1 MNTRR
6 PPGRTRPGSGPPI
19 PALLRRSWAALAA
32 AVVPVAALVFV
43 PALLSGLDRSV
54 PLADR
59 DLTPSCASLTGARP
73 EIALPAGVPAVDGQ
87 FGYQTGSSGTTTLT
101 FTAVPGTDLAAVL
114 GRVGAAL
121 RAGGYTVTQPDPPAQ
136 PAQPAQPVRGY
147 DRLRQQAVLAAA
159 GPAGRGTITVSG
171 RCTDQFAVAYVLT
184 R

>member
-1 MNTRR
+1 MSTPR
-6 PPGRTRPGSGPPI
+6 PPGLNRPGSVPPL
-19 PALLRRSWAALAA
+19 PALLRRSWGALAA
-32 AVVPVAALVFV
+32 AAVLVAALVLV
-43 PALLSGLDRSV
+43 PVVLSGMDRSV

-73 EIALPAGVPAVDGQ
+73 ELALPAGVRALDGQ
-87 FGYQTGSSGTTTLT
+87 FAYQTGSSGSTTLT

-114 GRVGAAL
+114 GQVSAAL
-121 RAGGYTVTQPDPPAQ
+121 RAGGYTVTEPNPPA
-136 PAQPAQPVRGY
+136 PLAQPVRGY
-147 DRLRQQAVLAAA
+147 DRLEQQAVLTAA